1 MNLQG
6 VAVFV
11 TGANRGLGS
20 AIVRELLAAGVGK
33 VYAAARNPDQLD
45 AVIALDGKRV
55 VPIRLDITDRGQIV
69 GAASAASDVQLLIN
83 NAGVLDFAGAL
94 ETTRDELER
103 NMATNFYGTLDMTR
117 AFAPVIEKNGGGTV
131 ANVLTFLSFVSA
143 PIFSAY
149 NASKAASW
157 SMAMSLRAYLAPK
170 GVSIA
175 NIFPTTIDTRM
186 VDGLKKDK
194 AKPAD
199 VARDIVKGIADGL
212 EDIYPLG
219 AAAAFEAWRRDQK
232 EIERQFAKL
241 T

>member
-6 VAVFV
+6 AAVLV

-20 AIVRELLAAGVGK
+20 AIVRELLAAGVAK
-33 VYAAARNPDQLD
+33 VYAAARDPGQLD
-45 AVIALDGKRV
+45 AVIAWDRERV
-55 VPIRLDITDRGQIV
+55 VPIRLDITDRAQIARAV
-69 GAASAASDVQLLIN
+69 SAAPDVRLLIN

-94 ETTRDELER
+94 ATTHDEIER
-103 NMATNFYGTLDMTR
+103 NMATNFYGTFDMTR

-131 ANVLTFLSFVSA
+131 ANVLTFLCFVSA

-175 NIFPTTIDTRM
+175 NVFPTTIDTRM
-186 VDGLKKDK
+186 VEGLNKDK

-199 VARDIVKGIADGL
+199 VARDIVKGIADGH

-232 EIERQFAKL
+232 SVEKQFAKL

>member
-6 VAVFV
+6 VAVLV
-11 TGANRGLGS
+11 TGANRGLG
-20 AIVRELLAAGVGK
+20 AALVRELLAAGVAK
-33 VYAAARNPDQLD
+33 VYAAARDPAQLD
-45 AVIALDGKRV
+45 AGLDRKRV
-55 VPIRLDITDRGQIV
+55 VPIRLDITDRGQV
-69 GAASAASDVQLLIN
+69 AAAARTASDVRLLIN

-94 ETTRDELER
+94 ETTQVELER

-157 SMAMSLRAYLAPK
+157 SMAMSLRPYLAPK

-186 VDGLKKDK
+186 VDGLDKDK

-212 EDIYPLG
+212 EDIFPVG
-219 AAAAFEAWRRDQK
+219 AAAAFEAWRRNQK
-232 EIERQFAKL
+232 EVERQFAKL

>member
-1 MNLQG
+1 MNLQDA
-6 VAVFV
+6 AVLV

-20 AIVRELLAAGVGK
+20 ALVRELLAAGVAK
-33 VYAAARNPDQLD
+33 VYAAARDPGQLD
-45 AVIALDGKRV
+45 TTIDLDRKRV
-55 VPIRLDITDRGQIV
+55 VPIRLDITDHGQI
-69 GAASAASDVQLLIN
+69 AAAVRAASDLRLLIN
-83 NAGVLDFAGAL
+83 NAGVLDFSGAL
-94 ETTRDELER
+94 ETTQGELER
-103 NMATNFYGTLDMTR
+103 SMATNFYGTFDMTR

-170 GVSIA
+170 GVSVA

-232 EIERQFAKL
+232 EVEKQFAKL